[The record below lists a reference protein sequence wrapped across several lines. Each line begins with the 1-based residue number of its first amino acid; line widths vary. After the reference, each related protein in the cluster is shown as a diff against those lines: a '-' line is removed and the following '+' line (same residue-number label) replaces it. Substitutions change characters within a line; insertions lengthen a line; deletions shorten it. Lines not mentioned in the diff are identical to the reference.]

1 MPGKENRKFKNMKL
15 KEPLSKRDYIAIR
28 VLQIF
33 INKNSYADSKEIS
46 KYSYKIADSMI
57 EESNKEKE

>member
-1 MPGKENRKFKNMKL
+1 MKL